1 MTSRMF
7 FTTLFS
13 AVGAAGIVLF
23 GSDAIEANVKPTIS
37 TEAQPLP
44 VVVVPFQ
51 LERSYKTTTRFL
63 GVVEASSDSNVGF
76 EVADDFVRRFLVT
89 HTQQPDTCNRQER

>member
-44 VVVVPFQ
+44 VVVVPYQ

-76 EVADDFVRRFLVT
+76 EVAGVLDALTAQAVSYT
-89 HTQQPDTCNRQER
+89 HLTLPTKA